1 MCVRRKPRQG
11 RGTPLW
17 LLLSMTVGL
26 SRGLWPLALA
36 SGVAGGVDGVE
47 GEMARPEEGSGADG
61 IGAGRAIEDVAS
73 RAKRVRTT

>member
-1 MCVRRKPRQG
+1 MPARRG
-11 RGTPLW
+11 SGAVDG
-17 LLLSMTVGL
+17 VGL
-26 SRGLWPLALA
+26 MVALA